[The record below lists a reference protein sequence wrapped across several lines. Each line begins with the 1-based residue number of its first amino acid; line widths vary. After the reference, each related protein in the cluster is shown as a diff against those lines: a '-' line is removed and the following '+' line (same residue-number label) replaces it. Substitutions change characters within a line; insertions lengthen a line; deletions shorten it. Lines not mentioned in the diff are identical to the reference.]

1 MYNTDLLVVAAV
13 GSRMGGLQRGEH
25 HNFVEGAEGGHFLVL
40 QNEGEER
47 ERDRLSKSK
56 IVCKLRREDLLCSVY
71 SLQHHQQPYQSADN
85 GINHSFCNHL

>member
-1 MYNTDLLVVAAV
+1 MYSTDLLVVAAV

-47 ERDRLSKSK
+47 TEREIDSVRARLYVS
-56 IVCKLRREDLLCSVY
+56 
-71 SLQHHQQPYQSADN
+71 
-85 GINHSFCNHL
+85 

>member
-1 MYNTDLLVVAAV
+1 MYSTDLLVVAAV

-47 ERDRLSKSK
+47 ER
-56 IVCKLRREDLLCSVY
+56 
-71 SLQHHQQPYQSADN
+71 
-85 GINHSFCNHL
+85 